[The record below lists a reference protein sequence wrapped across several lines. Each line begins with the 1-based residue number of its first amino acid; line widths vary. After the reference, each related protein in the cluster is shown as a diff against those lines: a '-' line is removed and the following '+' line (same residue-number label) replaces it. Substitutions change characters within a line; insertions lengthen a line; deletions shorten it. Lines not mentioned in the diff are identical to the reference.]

1 MIDHFHF
8 YDGSLWHSFAPNGDM
23 FDSGLPLNRVK
34 LIEPGP
40 LDIVERVKFDR
51 FVENN
56 NFRDPLTEW
65 RF

>member
-1 MIDHFHF
+1 
-8 YDGSLWHSFAPNGDM
+8 M

-56 NFRDPLTEW
+56 NFRDPLTE
-65 RF
+65 